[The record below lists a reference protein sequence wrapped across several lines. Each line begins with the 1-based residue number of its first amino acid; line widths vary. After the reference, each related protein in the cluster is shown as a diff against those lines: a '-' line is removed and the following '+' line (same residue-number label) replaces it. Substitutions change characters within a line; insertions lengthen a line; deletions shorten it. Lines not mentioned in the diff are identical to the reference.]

1 MSIGKITMNELS
13 DSLRTYLENLDTSTV
28 EMNSLVIS
36 EAIDDTDDK
45 NDCLNKVIKD
55 NGDILY
61 ICPAGKTIS
70 SVTLN
75 WEINKTTDI
84 TSASIAI
91 KQKPNSAYTT
101 LVYGNDAIEV
111 ISSGNYTISNVA
123 LTNNT
128 TIKIIVTYNSN
139 GVSKN
144 FTKNL
149 VLYFSNPLLYG
160 KVKYTGKDNQ
170 GNDINFVN
178 YIENHKNDKDHGT
191 NSFDNINSAYVYWTN
206 LNMTFNINCSEEE
219 YITFMLPIT
228 DVNFFINGL
237 NGGINRAG
245 EWNFTHNRPWQ
256 QNDSGTKFF
265 IYKSNQPCL
274 GNCEVTIKR
283 VNTTSTTSD
292 D

>member
-1 MSIGKITMNELS
+1 MGIGKITMNELS

-28 EMNSLVIS
+28 EMNSLVVS
-36 EAIDDTDDK
+36 SAIDSEG
-45 NDCLNKVIKD
+45 NDCLNIVTKD

-61 ICPAGKTIS
+61 ICPNGKSIKT
-70 SVTLN
+70 VTLN

-91 KQKPNSAYTT
+91 KQKSDSAYTT
-101 LVYGNDAIEV
+101 LVSGNNAIEV
-111 ISSGNYTISNVA
+111 ISSGNYTISNVN
-123 LTNNT
+123 LTENT
-128 TIKIIVTYNSN
+128 TIKIIVSYNSN
-139 GVSKN
+139 GISKS
-144 FTKNL
+144 FVKYL
-149 VLYFSNPLLYG
+149 ILYFSNPILYG
-160 KVKYTGKDNQ
+160 KIKYVKETDAE
-170 GNDINFVN
+170 GNTINFVN
-178 YIENHKNDKDHGT
+178 YIENHKNDENHET

-245 EWNFTHNRPWQ
+245 DWNFTYNRPWQ
-256 QNDSGTKFF
+256 QNDTGTRFF

-274 GNCEVTIKR
+274 GNCEITVKR
-283 VNTTSTTSD
+283 TNSTSTVSE
-292 D
+292 

>member
-55 NGDILY
+55 NGDIVY
-61 ICPAGKTIS
+61 ICPTGKTIS

-91 KQKPNSAYTT
+91 KQKSDAYNT

-111 ISSGNYTISNVA
+111 ISSGNYTISKVA

-139 GVSKN
+139 GISKS
-144 FTKNL
+144 FTKYL
-149 VLYFSNPLLYG
+149 TLYFYNPLLYG
-160 KVKYTGKDNQ
+160 KVKYTGEEKDSE
-170 GNDINFVN
+170 GNTISSFIEYINTKEESFV
-178 YIENHKNDKDHGT
+178 
-191 NSFDNINSAYVYWTN
+191 NINSVFVYWAD
-206 LNMTFNINCSEEE
+206 LNMTFNINCIKDE
-219 YITFMLPIT
+219 YITFMLPISK
-228 DVNFFINGL
+228 DINFFINGL
-237 NGGINRAG
+237 NGGIDKVVGNLTY
-245 EWNFTHNRPWQ
+245 N
-256 QNDSGTKFF
+256 GTTFYVF
-265 IYKSNQPCL
+265 KSNQPCL

>member
-61 ICPAGKTIS
+61 ICPTGKTIS

-91 KQKPNSAYTT
+91 KQKSDSAYTT

-111 ISSGNYTISNVA
+111 ISSGNYTISNDNHYNNYNVA

-144 FTKNL
+144 FAKNL
-149 VLYFSNPLLYG
+149 ALYFSNPLLYG
-160 KVKYTGKDNQ
+160 KVKYTGEEKDSE
-170 GNDINFVN
+170 GNTISFIN
-178 YIENHKNDKDHGT
+178 YIKTKTE
-191 NSFDNINSAYVYWTN
+191 SFVNINSVFVYWDD
-206 LNMTFNINCSEEE
+206 LNMTFNINCKKDEYE
-219 YITFMLPIT
+219 YITFMLPIYK
-228 DVNFFINGL
+228 DINFFINGL
-237 NGGINRAG
+237 NGGIDRVGNC
-245 EWNFTHNRPWQ
+245 TY
-256 QNDSGTKFF
+256 NDTTFYVF
-265 IYKSNQPCL
+265 KSNQPCL

-283 VNTTSTTSD
+283 LNTTSTTSD

>member
-55 NGDILY
+55 NGDIIY
-61 ICPAGKTIS
+61 ICPTGKTIS

-91 KQKPNSAYTT
+91 KQKDSAYTT

-139 GVSKN
+139 GISKS
-144 FTKNL
+144 FTKYL
-149 VLYFSNPLLYG
+149 TLYFYNPLLYG
-160 KVKYTGKDNQ
+160 KVKYTGEEKDSE
-170 GNDINFVN
+170 GNTISSFIEYINTKEESFV
-178 YIENHKNDKDHGT
+178 
-191 NSFDNINSAYVYWTN
+191 NINSVFVYWAD
-206 LNMTFNINCSEEE
+206 LNMTFNINCKKDEYE
-219 YITFMLPIT
+219 YITFMLPLTNIR
-228 DVNFFINGL
+228 FFINGL
-237 NGGINRAG
+237 NGGIDRVGN
-245 EWNFTHNRPWQ
+245 WTYN
-256 QNDSGTKFF
+256 GTTFYVF
-265 IYKSNQPCL
+265 KSNQPCL

>member
-61 ICPAGKTIS
+61 ICPTGKTIS

-91 KQKPNSAYTT
+91 KQKSDSAYTT
-101 LVYGNDAIEV
+101 LVSGNNAIEV
-111 ISSGNYTISNVA
+111 ISSGNYMISNVS
-123 LTNNT
+123 LTEYT
-128 TIKIIVTYNSN
+128 TIRIIVSYNSN
-139 GVSKN
+139 GISKS
-144 FTKNL
+144 FTKYLILN
-149 VLYFSNPLLYG
+149 FSNPILYG

-178 YIENHKNDKDHGT
+178 YIENHKNDEDHGT
-191 NSFDNINSAYVYWTN
+191 NSFDNINSAYVYWSN
-206 LNMTFNINCSEEE
+206 LNITFNINCSEEE

-237 NGGINRAG
+237 NGGIDKVGN
-245 EWNFTHNRPWQ
+245 WTY
-256 QNDSGTKFF
+256 NDTTFYVF
-265 IYKSNQPCL
+265 KSNQPCL

>member
-36 EAIDDTDDK
+36 EAIDNNG

-61 ICPAGKTIS
+61 VCQTGKTIN

-84 TSASIAI
+84 TSAIIGI
-91 KQKPNSAYTT
+91 KQNTDSGFNI
-101 LVYGNDAIEV
+101 LVNGNDAVEV
-111 ISSGNYTISNVA
+111 ISSGNYNISNVA

-128 TIKIIVTYNSN
+128 TIRIIVDYNSN
-139 GVSKN
+139 GISKR
-144 FTKNL
+144 FTKDL

-160 KVKYTGKDNQ
+160 KVKYTGEEKDSE
-170 GNDINFVN
+170 GNTINFVN
-178 YIENHKNDKDHGT
+178 YIENHKNDENHET
-191 NSFDNINSAYVYWTN
+191 NSFDNINSVFVYWTD
-206 LNMTFNINCSEEE
+206 LNMTFNIKCIKDE
-219 YITFMLPIT
+219 YITFMLPYTNIR
-228 DVNFFINGL
+228 FFINGL
-237 NGGINRAG
+237 NGGIDKVG
-245 EWNFTHNRPWQ
+245 KWTY
-256 QNDSGTKFF
+256 NDTTFYVF
-265 IYKSNQPCL
+265 KSNQPCL

>member
-28 EMNSLVIS
+28 EMNSLVVS
-36 EAIDDTDDK
+36 SAIDSDG
-45 NDCLNKVIKD
+45 NDCLNIVTKD
-55 NGDILY
+55 NGDIIY
-61 ICPAGKTIS
+61 ICPTCPAEKYIS
-70 SVTLN
+70 RVTLN

-91 KQKPNSAYTT
+91 KQKPNSAYNT

-139 GVSKN
+139 GISKS
-144 FTKNL
+144 FTKYL
-149 VLYFSNPLLYG
+149 TLYFYNPLLYG
-160 KVKYTGKDNQ
+160 KVKYTGEEKDSE
-170 GNDINFVN
+170 GNTISSFIEYINTKEESFV
-178 YIENHKNDKDHGT
+178 
-191 NSFDNINSAYVYWTN
+191 NINSVFVYWAD
-206 LNMTFNINCSEEE
+206 LNMTFNINCKKDEYE
-219 YITFMLPIT
+219 YITFMLPISK
-228 DVNFFINGL
+228 DINFFINGL
-237 NGGINRAG
+237 NGGIDKVGNLTY
-245 EWNFTHNRPWQ
+245 N
-256 QNDSGTKFF
+256 GTTFYVF
-265 IYKSNQPCL
+265 KSNQPCL